1 MKRAPRAQIFDAA
14 GARVTEPGVF
24 DRDAADAAWIKAVEA
39 AGVAKAERTDKTAAK
54 TVETHGAPATPTTA
68 PPERTRPVTAPPRG
82 AETEIRQTVAE
93 AERATTRSF
102 RDAGKLVE
110 KAAEIYHNGAYA
122 SFDARF
128 RLCKNTTSRF
138 WGKAH
143 GRMLIRSATTE
154 DHDAIWQILEPTIR
168 AGETYALPSDMSRA
182 DAIAYWTGSDRQT
195 FVADEQ
201 GRIIGTYYLRANQ
214 GGGGAHVANCG
225 YMTAD
230 QAKGRGV
237 ARSMCEH
244 SLQYAHEH
252 GFRAMQFNFVISTN
266 ERAIRLW
273 QHLGFEIV
281 GRLPLAFLHPK
292 LGYTD
297 ALVMFRSLGSRS

>member
-1 MKRAPRAQIFDAA
+1 M
-14 GARVTEPGVF
+14 
-24 DRDAADAAWIKAVEA
+24 
-39 AGVAKAERTDKTAAK
+39 ERRR
-54 TVETHGAPATPTTA
+54 H

-102 RDAGKLVE
+102 RD
-110 KAAEIYHNGAYA
+110 
-122 SFDARF
+122 
-128 RLCKNTTSRF
+128 
-138 WGKAH
+138 
-143 GRMLIRSATTE
+143 
-154 DHDAIWQILEPTIR
+154 
-168 AGETYALPSDMSRA
+168 
-182 DAIAYWTGSDRQT
+182 
-195 FVADEQ
+195 
-201 GRIIGTYYLRANQ
+201 
-214 GGGGAHVANCG
+214 GGGANVANCG

-230 QAKGRGV
+230 QAKVRGV

-297 ALVMFRSLGSRS
+297 